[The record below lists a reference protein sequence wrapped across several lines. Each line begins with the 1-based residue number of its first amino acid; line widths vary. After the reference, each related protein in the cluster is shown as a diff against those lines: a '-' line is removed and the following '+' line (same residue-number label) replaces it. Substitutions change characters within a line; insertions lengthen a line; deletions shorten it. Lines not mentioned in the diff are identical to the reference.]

1 MIAMDGNSIYVG
13 GEPNLS
19 IKMEVWGREAC
30 FTRPE
35 TKTERM
41 SYDAMTPSAA
51 RGIIE
56 AVFWHPGLKWRID
69 RIYVLS
75 PIRFTNLRRNEVKS
89 KILSGNALS
98 VANGT
103 SKAPYLVTATDIQ
116 QRATLM
122 LRNVHY
128 VIEAHFDMTAQAS
141 PSDNPGKFQEIIRRR
156 LRRGQCYSEPYLGC
170 RECSAHFG
178 LWEGEDIPAIP
189 ETRDLGWMMFDM
201 DYSNPQDIRPMF
213 FHAKMVN
220 GVIDC
225 RDCEV
230 IR

>member
-1 MIAMDGNSIYVG
+1 M
-13 GEPNLS
+13 S

-30 FTRPE
+30 FTRGE
-35 TKTERM
+35 FSTERT
-41 SYDAMTPSAA
+41 SYETITPSAA

-56 AVFWHPGLKWRID
+56 AVFWHPGLKWHID

-103 SKAPYLVTATDIQ
+103 SRTPYLVTSRDIQ

-122 LRNVHY
+122 LRDVHY

-141 PSDNPGKFQEIIRRR
+141 PSDNPGKFQDIIKRR
-156 LRRGQCYSEPYLGC
+156 LRRGQCYSQPYLGC

-178 LWEGEDIPAIP
+178 LWEGEEIPTIP
-189 ETRDLGWMMFDM
+189 ETRDLGLMLFSMN
-201 DYSNPQDIRPMF
+201 YSDPQNIRSIF